1 MFYMTF
7 YKRGGKG
14 HDLRKLFD
22 KLPEQIR
29 GDIKESYTASLATS
43 TLPAT
48 LEAIAFR
55 FSPDVPAKPE
65 NLIVRNVG
73 IAEGVIDEAADAF
86 ERGRYFYEKIG
97 SEDWAVIAYPI
108 DHMLFLSHVLD
119 TVYDEYSRRG
129 GWH

>member
-22 KLPEQIR
+22 ELPEQIQ
-29 GDIKESYTASLATS
+29 GDIRESYVASLAAS

-48 LEAIAFR
+48 LGAIALR
-55 FSPDVPAKPE
+55 FSPDAPGKPE
-65 NLIVRNVG
+65 KVIGRNVG

-108 DHMLFLSHVLD
+108 DHMLFLSRVLD
-119 TVYDEYSRRG
+119 TVYDEYLRRG
-129 GWH
+129 GWQ